1 VSIAAH
7 GAAVALLSLGI
18 FYSPQIDESIVMRKY
33 ALRHI
38 DLDTEKGISYPG
50 PAAKVHTTAPGSKPG
65 MEQAALRQTAE
76 ADKGPQTLIQPDV
89 IEPVPMKIL
98 TPVPTVVIW
107 TPKTEQ
113 VKKVVA
119 PLPEPATASDMKPSI
134 KAPNQEIDLGDLGI
148 SSSLMAT
155 EKLPV
160 FPTTTSPLV
169 VHGPKLVQM
178 APVTATQTTQKPTPT
193 AVMSLSD
200 LRMADGTAT
209 LPPVNETTLKNDT
222 GILAP
227 GEASSG
233 NVANRVGGV
242 GNDERTG
249 NGGTVGTVTGAR
261 SGEQPGAG
269 DGAGSDAFTT
279 EHLTLPKNGE
289 FGAVIVGAS
298 LEEKYPEM
306 SSVWN
311 DRVAYTVYLHVGLE
325 KSWILQYSLPR
336 ASDAAQ
342 AGNITRLEAP
352 WPYNIVRPNITPG
365 VFSADAILVH
375 GFVNQNGRFEQL
387 ALAFPPEFRE
397 AQFVLDALN
406 QWQFRPA
413 TQNGQIERVE
423 ILLIIPE
430 EDQ

>member
-1 VSIAAH
+1 
-7 GAAVALLSLGI
+7 
-18 FYSPQIDESIVMRKY
+18 
-33 ALRHI
+33 
-38 DLDTEKGISYPG
+38 
-50 PAAKVHTTAPGSKPG
+50 
-65 MEQAALRQTAE
+65 
-76 ADKGPQTLIQPDV
+76 
-89 IEPVPMKIL
+89 
-98 TPVPTVVIW
+98 
-107 TPKTEQ
+107 
-113 VKKVVA
+113 
-119 PLPEPATASDMKPSI
+119 
-134 KAPNQEIDLGDLGI
+134 
-148 SSSLMAT
+148 
-155 EKLPV
+155 
-160 FPTTTSPLV
+160 
-169 VHGPKLVQM
+169 
-178 APVTATQTTQKPTPT
+178 
-193 AVMSLSD
+193 
-200 LRMADGTAT
+200 
-209 LPPVNETTLKNDT
+209 
-222 GILAP
+222 
-227 GEASSG
+227 
-233 NVANRVGGV
+233 V
-242 GNDERTG
+242 GNEGRAGDAG
-249 NGGTVGTVTGAR
+249 LSAVTPGAHR
-261 SGEQPGAG
+261 GDQPGAG
-269 DGAGSDAFTT
+269 DGAGNDAFTT

-413 TQNGQIERVE
+413 AQNGQTERVE